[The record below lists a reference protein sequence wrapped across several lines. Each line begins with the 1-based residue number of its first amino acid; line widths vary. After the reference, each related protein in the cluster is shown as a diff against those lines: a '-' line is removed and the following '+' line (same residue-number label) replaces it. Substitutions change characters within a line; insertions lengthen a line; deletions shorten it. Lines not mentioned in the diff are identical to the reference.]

1 MSDEIRRPVAG
12 VTERWEETHSL
23 TLTIVSILS
32 ASTLVLITIA
42 LFSLANVITKPIVTM
57 SKVAGQISNSVFDD
71 DEQGAVNTKKALEN
85 LTNTKQKPDEIGDLL
100 QEFIKMVSGLTNDG
114 GGGGGPAA
122 DPAVTYPPNPLL
134 GEAMPSAP
142 TASAPT
148 AVVHAVAVEEKG
160 RAERQP

>member
-57 SKVAGQISNSVFDD
+57 SKVIPPIGAEALSRRPPAGCCRLF
-71 DEQGAVNTKKALEN
+71 L
-85 LTNTKQKPDEIGDLL
+85 
-100 QEFIKMVSGLTNDG
+100 
-114 GGGGGPAA
+114 GPGFRLAA
-122 DPAVTYPPNPLL
+122 
-134 GEAMPSAP
+134 
-142 TASAPT
+142 
-148 AVVHAVAVEEKG
+148 
-160 RAERQP
+160 R